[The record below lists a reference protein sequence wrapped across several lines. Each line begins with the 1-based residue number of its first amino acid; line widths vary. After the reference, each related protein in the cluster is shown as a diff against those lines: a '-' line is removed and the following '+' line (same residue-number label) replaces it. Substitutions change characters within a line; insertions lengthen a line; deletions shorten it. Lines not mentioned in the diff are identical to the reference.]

1 MGLTDMFFTDAS
13 TADNARAISALIRSN
28 IRKSRRRSKD
38 IKELYERVSALE
50 SDLDFLALITMSL
63 FAALHE
69 AGVVTPENV
78 LKKIGTIDQADGVQD
93 GKLTPEALRAA
104 LGFTA

>member
-1 MGLTDMFFTDAS
+1 MSLTDMFFTDAS
-13 TADNARAISALIRSN
+13 TADNARAVSALIRSN
-28 IRKSRRRSKD
+28 LRKSRRSRRD
-38 IKELYERVSALE
+38 MKELYERVADLE
-50 SDLDFLALITMSL
+50 SDLDFLALVTMSL

-69 AGVVTPENV
+69 AGVVTPESV

-93 GKLTPEALRAA
+93 GKLTPEALRGA